1 MDTRIEVVEVIVV
14 LLFIVGLSTRAR
26 DRVRWQIRRR
36 RNGTIVV
43 EMRRSQLRGSACRS
57 VDKTRGRC
65 KTRRAVAVRLGKDG
79 GKGIGVL
86 RRRGGLALCDHLRHG
101 VLMAPV
107 IINFTA
113 RVRIDL
119 CDKGLDPSLLG
130 QELLVMTVFLLGL
143 AMALVVWFCLSWK

>member
-1 MDTRIEVVEVIVV
+1 
-14 LLFIVGLSTRAR
+14 
-26 DRVRWQIRRR
+26 
-36 RNGTIVV
+36 
-43 EMRRSQLRGSACRS
+43 
-57 VDKTRGRC
+57 
-65 KTRRAVAVRLGKDG
+65 
-79 GKGIGVL
+79 
-86 RRRGGLALCDHLRHG
+86 
-101 VLMAPV
+101 MAPV